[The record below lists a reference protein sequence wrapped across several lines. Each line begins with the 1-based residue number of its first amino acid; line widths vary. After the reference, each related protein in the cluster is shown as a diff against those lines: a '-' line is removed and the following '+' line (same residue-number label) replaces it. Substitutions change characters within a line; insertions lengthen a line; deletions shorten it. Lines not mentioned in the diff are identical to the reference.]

1 MANNTLHH
9 DKTLA
14 NLNTEVKYANFERR
28 WSRYGR
34 NGENA
39 GARGFKS
46 IRKAYNRAHRKASKQ
61 QLSRYVQ
68 RSE

>member
-28 WSRYGR
+28 WSRFGR
-34 NGENA
+34 RGENA
-39 GARGFKS
+39 GAKGFKA
-46 IRKAYNRAHRKASKQ
+46 IRRAYNKAHRKASQ
-61 QLSRYVQ
+61 LQLSRYVQ
-68 RSE
+68 RAA